1 MAFYCSVIQNG
12 PSDVTPPHPPKVAV
26 STSVPFVADA
36 FTLFLRIALKKKKAM
51 NEARPLKTVGL
62 VGMAGT
68 LGLQRSIHLSR
79 SDVMGYGEGEK
90 TAEGGGGSEW
100 GGKEEGER
108 ERMRTDWLCGSIKS
122 FS

>member
-1 MAFYCSVIQNG
+1 
-12 PSDVTPPHPPKVAV
+12 
-26 STSVPFVADA
+26 
-36 FTLFLRIALKKKKAM
+36 M

-68 LGLQRSIHLSR
+68 LGLQRSIHLS
-79 SDVMGYGEGEK
+79 DVMGYGEGEE
-90 TAEGGGGSEW
+90 TAEGGGG
-100 GGKEEGER
+100 EGRRREGRSWRRRRR